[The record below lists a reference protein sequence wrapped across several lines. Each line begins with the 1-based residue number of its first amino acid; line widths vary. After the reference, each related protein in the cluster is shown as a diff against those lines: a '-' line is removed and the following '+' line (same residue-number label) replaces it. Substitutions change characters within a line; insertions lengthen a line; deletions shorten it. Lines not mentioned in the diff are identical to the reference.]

1 MIGPTYAESF
11 NRRKLRAMADYF
23 DIICATSQL
32 CERSFYGLPIREFE
46 DVNVQ
51 EPFEV
56 RRLAEFPKGK
66 EFTKFFYLG
75 LDEVFREKQFD
86 FILVDSEAWGLV
98 KWQAWM
104 LAKLWQRRALFGE
117 FNWENVK
124 RNGIKGQIL
133 SVVYRLSAFADDFTI
148 AGNQACRALLLAHG
162 VDPARNLVAAQL
174 GVDVE
179 LFHPVDEREKCACR
193 KSLGL
198 PASDFL
204 IGFCGRLVPEKGLV
218 ELRDALRRVREVRS
232 DVHLAL
238 LGHGSLAQEAGFAR
252 EPWITILG
260 SRPHHEISVFMQSLD
275 LFVLPSKPVRESNH
289 VWEEQFGHVL
299 IEAMACGVPAIGSD
313 SGAIPEVVG
322 EELGIFRHGSA
333 DSVYDRLIGLLQ
345 APELLAAIT
354 TRQQKR
360 VAQLYSHQAVAR
372 IYANFLG
379 SIRKME
385 GGH

>member
-1 MIGPTYAESF
+1 MMSSCSTRSMNGKSA
-11 NRRKLRAMADYF
+11 RAA
-23 DIICATSQL
+23 
-32 CERSFYGLPIREFE
+32 
-46 DVNVQ
+46 
-51 EPFEV
+51 
-56 RRLAEFPKGK
+56 K
-66 EFTKFFYLG
+66 
-75 LDEVFREKQFD
+75 
-86 FILVDSEAWGLV
+86 AW
-98 KWQAWM
+98 AY
-104 LAKLWQRRALFGE
+104 RRATPDRVLRT
-117 FNWENVK
+117 NM
-124 RNGIKGQIL
+124 
-133 SVVYRLSAFADDFTI
+133 
-148 AGNQACRALLLAHG
+148 
-162 VDPARNLVAAQL
+162 
-174 GVDVE
+174 
-179 LFHPVDEREKCACR
+179 
-193 KSLGL
+193 
-198 PASDFL
+198 
-204 IGFCGRLVPEKGLV
+204 VPEKGLV

-260 SRPHHEISVFMQSLD
+260 SRPHHEIPVFMQSLD

-322 EELGIFRHGSA
+322 EQLGIFRHGSA

-345 APELLAAIT
+345 APELLAAVT